1 MKRMLI
7 NATQPEEL
15 RVAIADGQ
23 SLLDL
28 DIEVPAQEQKKSNI
42 YKGRITRVEPSLD
55 ACFVEFGSERH
66 GFLSL
71 KEISREY
78 FSEEAQKQLDSGTRV
93 EIKDAVKAGQEVI
106 IQVDKEERGTKGAA
120 LTTFISLAGR
130 YLVLMPNNP
139 RAGGV
144 SRQIARDDRK
154 ELLDTL
160 KKVDVPDGMGLIVRT
175 AGVGREQED
184 LQWDLDYLVQL
195 WNAINEAARS
205 RSAPFLIYQESNLI
219 IRALRD
225 YLRDDIGE
233 ILIDDDKVFEDARE
247 FMQQVMPHNLRKLK
261 TYRDPIPLFSRYQI
275 ESQIESA
282 FAREVRLPAGGALV
296 IDHTE
301 ALLSIDINSARA
313 TKGADIEETA
323 LQTNLEAADEIAR
336 QLRIR
341 DLGGLV
347 VIDFIDMMSKD
358 AQRQVENRLREAMRM
373 DKARVQIGRIS
384 RFGLLEMSR
393 QRLRPSLGES
403 SYITCP
409 RCDGHGSI
417 RSVESLALA
426 VLRLAEEEAMKDHT
440 ARVIVKAPITVANFL
455 LNEKR
460 VSLNEIEER
469 NKVPLTVVSVPSLET
484 PRFEVQR
491 LKSSENV
498 DEPSYA
504 LARDEDSDA
513 HTDLVRS
520 DTAPPPKPAAQAA
533 VSTLRPSKP
542 APTRE
547 QEPES
552 AEGGFVKWLKNLFGT
567 SGDTAPASP
576 SKPPAQ
582 SRPEER
588 KADAGSRTN
597 QRNSQQPSGAP
608 SSSSSDGPGQQGQGQ
623 RKKRKK
629 KKKKKKS
636 QRKPSEAQPQTQKG
650 NDDGGSQPPSSPDDG
665 GEQKPRKKRR
675 RRGGKK
681 RRAKRGGQDGSN
693 QPTKDQQSGEQEK
706 PKADSGAESSSGK
719 PTRPSD
725 PARST
730 GTSDDSDRN
739 SGQSRDQDPKSGGA
753 AESPKQSRPESGDK
767 PDAPDAPQR
776 GKPPERGRKA
786 DSRPKPE
793 PDQEAEP
800 RQKPEPKEKSES
812 AETAKPADKPDSDKK
827 SESRE
832 RPKRDAD
839 GDSTSSGGQSGGDDK
854 SARAVREDDGIYR
867 LK

>member
-7 NATQPEEL
+7 NATQPEEV

-78 FSEEAQKQLDSGTRV
+78 FSEEGQKQLDSGNRV
-93 EIKDAVKAGQEVI
+93 DIKEAIKAGQEVI

-144 SRQIARDDRK
+144 SRQISRDDRK

-160 KKVDVPDGMGLIVRT
+160 KKINVPDGMGLIVRT

-184 LQWDLDYLVQL
+184 LQWDLDYLTQL
-195 WNAINEAARS
+195 WSAIQEASGS
-205 RSAPFLIYQESNLI
+205 RKAPFLVYQESKLI

-225 YLRDDIGE
+225 YLREDIGE
-233 ILIDDDKVFEDARE
+233 ILIDDEQVFEDARE

-261 TYRDPIPLFSRYQI
+261 LYRDPIPLFSRYQI

-282 FAREVRLPAGGALV
+282 FAREVRLPSGGAVV

-336 QLRIR
+336 QLRVR

-358 AQRQVENRLREAMRM
+358 AQRQVETRLREAMRM

-403 SYITCP
+403 SYVTCP

-417 RSVESLALA
+417 RSIESLALSI
-426 VLRLAEEEAMKDHT
+426 LRLAEEEAMKDHT
-440 ARVIVKAPITVANFL
+440 SRVIVQAPVNVANFL

-460 VSLNEIEER
+460 TALAEIEQR
-469 NKVPLTVVSVPSLET
+469 NKLPITIVANDGLET

-491 LKSSENV
+491 LRHNESV

-504 LARDEDSDA
+504 LTSTEDSDSQGGYQRQE
-513 HTDLVRS
+513 TQQ
-520 DTAPPPKPAAQAA
+520 PPPKPETQAA
-533 VSTLRPSKP
+533 VSGVRP
-542 APTRE
+542 
-547 QEPES
+547 
-552 AEGGFVKWLKNLFGT
+552 
-567 SGDTAPASP
+567 TAPAP
-576 SKPPAQ
+576 
-582 SRPEER
+582 ER
-588 KADAGSRTN
+588 KKRSLTDIIKGWFATLFGSGASDDKRSPKSSKAGSSRKG
-597 QRNSQQPSGAP
+597 QFSKDHHRKRVKSDDQQSGDNNARG
-608 SSSSSDGPGQQGQGQ
+608 GPT
-623 RKKRKK
+623 RKK
-629 KKKKKKS
+629 KKKTRRKDDDSGNRAADNRPDNTSTDDNRPKKK
-636 QRKPSEAQPQTQKG
+636 
-650 NDDGGSQPPSSPDDG
+650 
-665 GEQKPRKKRR
+665 KKRR

-681 RRAKRGGQDGSN
+681 RRSARDGDNRNQSAREAGPDKQDSADASR
-693 QPTKDQQSGEQEK
+693 QDQKGNENRK
-706 PKADSGAESSSGK
+706 PENVSDKAAAAGN
-719 PTRPSD
+719 
-725 PARST
+725 
-730 GTSDDSDRN
+730 GTSDAQA
-739 SGQSRDQDPKSGGA
+739 GQK
-753 AESPKQSRPESGDK
+753 
-767 PDAPDAPQR
+767 
-776 GKPPERGRKA
+776 
-786 DSRPKPE
+786 KPE
-793 PDQEAEP
+793 TQPATDQQPNDRA
-800 RQKPEPKEKSES
+800 KSES
-812 AETAKPADKPDSDKK
+812 QKPGNDDKKQHVQANPGPDSKPDQAPEPPKDKPAAKAAEPATRENPATQSSSEAKSSPVKADTGKQDNAPKKPS
-827 SESRE
+827 
-832 RPKRDAD
+832 
-839 GDSTSSGGQSGGDDK
+839 
-854 SARAVREDDGIYR
+854 EDDRQDAGPRPVKESSGIYR
-867 LK
+867 LSEDGEKKD

>member
-42 YKGRITRVEPSLD
+42 YKGRITRVAPSLD

-78 FSEEAQKQLDSGTRV
+78 FSDEAQKQLDSGNRV

-106 IQVDKEERGTKGAA
+106 VQVDKEERGTKGAA

-144 SRQIARDDRK
+144 SRQISRDDRK

-160 KKVDVPDGMGLIVRT
+160 KKIEVPDGMGLIVRT

-184 LQWDLDYLVQL
+184 LQWDLDYLTQL
-195 WNAINEAARS
+195 WTAIQEAAKS
-205 RSAPFLIYQESNLI
+205 RKAPFLIYQESNLI

-225 YLRDDIGE
+225 YLREDIGE
-233 ILIDDDKVFEDARE
+233 ILIDDDRVFEDARE

-261 TYRDPIPLFSRYQI
+261 TYRDAIPLFSRYQI

-282 FAREVRLPAGGALV
+282 FAREVRLPSGGALV

-341 DLGGLV
+341 DLGGLI

-403 SYITCP
+403 SYETCP

-417 RSVESLALA
+417 RSIESLALA
-426 VLRLAEEEAMKDHT
+426 ILRLAEEDAMKDHT
-440 ARVIVKAPITVANFL
+440 SRVIVQAPVSVANFL

-460 VSLNEIEER
+460 TALAEIEKR
-469 NKVPLTVVSVPSLET
+469 NKLPVTVVANDDLET
-484 PRFEVQR
+484 PRFEVKR
-491 LKSSENV
+491 LRASESV
-498 DEPSYA
+498 DEPSYSLTA
-504 LARDEDSDA
+504 SEDLDTQPTYQRHDA
-513 HTDLVRS
+513 GPT
-520 DTAPPPKPAAQAA
+520 PPKPATQAA
-533 VSTLRPSKP
+533 VSGVRPSSPAPERRKPGLIEVIKAFFARLFAKPEAKAETRPKPSPSPSRDPQHGKKGQFARDHHRKRVRSDSEETGAEDERSSKP
-542 APTRE
+542 A
-547 QEPES
+547 
-552 AEGGFVKWLKNLFGT
+552 
-567 SGDTAPASP
+567 
-576 SKPPAQ
+576 
-582 SRPEER
+582 
-588 KADAGSRTN
+588 
-597 QRNSQQPSGAP
+597 
-608 SSSSSDGPGQQGQGQ
+608 
-623 RKKRKK
+623 RKK
-629 KKKKKKS
+629 KKTRRQENNDSDGPRPTRPTGDDNPEPGDKRPKK
-636 QRKPSEAQPQTQKG
+636 
-650 NDDGGSQPPSSPDDG
+650 
-665 GEQKPRKKRR
+665 KKRR

-681 RRAKRGGQDGSN
+681 RRSSSDTGNRDNEQANTQNAGDDGS
-693 QPTKDQQSGEQEK
+693 
-706 PKADSGAESSSGK
+706 
-719 PTRPSD
+719 
-725 PARST
+725 
-730 GTSDDSDRN
+730 
-739 SGQSRDQDPKSGGA
+739 KSMAG
-753 AESPKQSRPESGDK
+753 ESGR
-767 PDAPDAPQR
+767 R
-776 GKPPERGRKA
+776 GKPGGSEEISAGV
-786 DSRPKPE
+786 
-793 PDQEAEP
+793 PD
-800 RQKPEPKEKSES
+800 RQQRR
-812 AETAKPADKPDSDKK
+812 T
-827 SESRE
+827 
-832 RPKRDAD
+832 
-839 GDSTSSGGQSGGDDK
+839 
-854 SARAVREDDGIYR
+854 
-867 LK
+867 